1 MPRSAS
7 PELRHER
14 GAGDREE
21 DELDAKRGESS
32 RRDRRSER
40 DERDRDKDRS
50 RRDRHRERGDERD
63 GDGERRKDRDRRYD
77 EDRERDRERR
87 RRERSRSRDRERDR
101 ERDRSYNRDKKR
113 KESVSVWPTTRE
125 QKLTT
130 RSRSPSPGRIKRKE
144 ARSSAKATAKATL
157 KRDTELEQSRA
168 LAEVSM
174 YSAADNPFHDA
185 NLSEAFVWGKKRE
198 KEKKAG
204 LSADDIAAKDA
215 RRRIEAKE
223 ELERLNKR
231 RADREVEMALREQEE
246 IKMKR
251 LAEDA
256 QMAEWIAKED
266 DFQLEQSRRRAG
278 IRLREQRAK
287 AIDFLAINLRF
298 ADARAIGRHT
308 AAIGALA
315 NPRKSEVEREEE
327 EEGWGWADAGFEF
340 EIDEPWKIFDVGYHF
355 FRTSDSSPVEPERER
370 LCRAGAGHQNVL
382 VAGKVADQHGVLGGE
397 LPFVDSLL

>member
-1 MPRSAS
+1 MS
-7 PELRHER
+7 
-14 GAGDREE
+14 
-21 DELDAKRGESS
+21 
-32 RRDRRSER
+32 
-40 DERDRDKDRS
+40 
-50 RRDRHRERGDERD
+50 
-63 GDGERRKDRDRRYD
+63 
-77 EDRERDRERR
+77 
-87 RRERSRSRDRERDR
+87 
-101 ERDRSYNRDKKR
+101 
-113 KESVSVWPTTRE
+113 
-125 QKLTT
+125 
-130 RSRSPSPGRIKRKE
+130 RSRSPSPGHIRRKE
-144 ARSSAKATAKATL
+144 ARSTAKATAKATL

-204 LSADDIAAKDA
+204 LSADDIARKDA
-215 RRRIEAKE
+215 QRRIEAKE

-315 NPRKSEVEREEE
+315 NPRKSEIEREEE

-340 EIDEPWKIFDVGYHF
+340 EIDEPWKIFEVSSRRLVGTRADVQNLNESDCVELEQDIKMYLSLEKSPINMEFWEVSCFYH
-355 FRTSDSSPVEPERER
+355 RKVCLKLTS
-370 LCRAGAGHQNVL
+370 GHD
-382 VAGKVADQHGVLGGE
+382 GS
-397 LPFVDSLL
+397 LPAQP